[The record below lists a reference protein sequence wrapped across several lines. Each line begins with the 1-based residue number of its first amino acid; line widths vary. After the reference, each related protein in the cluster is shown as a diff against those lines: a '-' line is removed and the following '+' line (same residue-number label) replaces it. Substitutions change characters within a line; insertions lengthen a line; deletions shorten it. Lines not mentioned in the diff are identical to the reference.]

1 MRWGGV
7 EGEVSLGDPA
17 ALTLTLTCWRAAEC
31 RHPTG
36 GEKMGSPTLQTHQ
49 DPVLLPCL
57 RGEPNPNLGHNLST
71 LVLSTLNHTARSYIL
86 PVQATKH
93 VLGCAPGTLTRTP
106 PLTYPGMSRHSPLAR
121 GAAVRT
127 ISPSSASRVSV
138 RVCVSVVKTSVWDME
153 EQGQGW
159 ITSVAVPTFSAV
171 HAEFADGGL
180 GAMHTERFVLACD
193 TLVTV
198 FERLG
203 MTFQLAA
210 VEVADKKK
218 HLMQPHVLRDSPRV
232 ADLIANDLKVRTL
245 NRAVQ

>member
-1 MRWGGV
+1 MSLCRCAPPPQAHHSCVGESELAGWLAVAPLVVRRAPCARACPSRCPRMRWGGV

-106 PLTYPGMSRHSPLAR
+106 PLTDPGMSRHSPLAR

-138 RVCVSVVKTSVWDME
+138 RVCVSKPVFGTWRSK
-153 EQGQGW
+153 
-159 ITSVAVPTFSAV
+159 AR
-171 HAEFADGGL
+171 GG
-180 GAMHTERFVLACD
+180 
-193 TLVTV
+193 
-198 FERLG
+198 
-203 MTFQLAA
+203 
-210 VEVADKKK
+210 
-218 HLMQPHVLRDSPRV
+218 
-232 ADLIANDLKVRTL
+232 
-245 NRAVQ
+245 